1 MPQHGAPACGAAG
14 LALPIPAAFIIAT
27 IDIVNV
33 AVDAV
38 IPRFITGT
46 IGPFSAAETGF
57 SKPGGINGLG
67 IIFFGQ

>member
-1 MPQHGAPACGAAG
+1 

-57 SKPGGINGLG
+57 SKPGGING
-67 IIFFGQ
+67 